1 MDRPDKK
8 NIGFGVMLLSLAL
21 LAVNPALGYFPATHA
36 SPATSL
42 TGQVYTPF
50 QGGMDLSIAYLDV
63 YRALHISDAVPQ
75 PGTLPLPLCRY
86 QLQVRINRLV
96 SVRFQVQGDVS
107 GNTDKR
113 ESGFLQRHVPDD
125 RDDDGSVGRF
135 HA

>member
-8 NIGFGVMLLSLAL
+8 IIGFGVMLLSLAL
-21 LAVNPALGYFPATHA
+21 LAVNPVLGSFSVTHA
-36 SPATSL
+36 SPATCF

-50 QGGMDLSIAYLDV
+50 QGGMDLSIAYLDA
-63 YRALHISDAVPQ
+63 YRTLHNPDAAPQ
-75 PGTLPLPLCRY
+75 PGTLLLPLYRY
-86 QLQVRINRLV
+86 QLLVRINRLV
-96 SVRFQVQGDVS
+96 SVRFRVQGDVS

-125 RDDDGSVGRF
+125 RDDDGSIGRF